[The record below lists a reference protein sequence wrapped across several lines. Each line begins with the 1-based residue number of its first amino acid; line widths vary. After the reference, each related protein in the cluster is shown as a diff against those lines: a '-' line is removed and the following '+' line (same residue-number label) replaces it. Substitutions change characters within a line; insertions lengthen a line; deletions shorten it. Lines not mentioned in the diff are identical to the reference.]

1 MTFHISRLSPVALAT
16 LAFCNTLVQA
26 QTQTIEITAG
36 KDRYTPALTQA
47 ATRSSV
53 PVEQV
58 PQSVVSIPR
67 SIIEDQASKT
77 VSDVLR
83 NVSNVNEIDP
93 RDSNNVGFKIRGFN
107 AAMVVDGVSVPGWFQ
122 NQESLVGVQQMD
134 VIKGPAGGLY
144 GSGQAIGNYSTVGGT
159 IAVTTKDPE
168 AKAYREVGVKGGNYG
183 RRNAHFDFNQPLNEA
198 WALRI
203 NGETDRSDSETQGVF
218 FRKTALNPS
227 LAWSPDAKTKVVIKA
242 RMLDNSTVDY
252 SGLPRANANS
262 YEPAAGVSR
271 STFVTATG
279 LPDTTQKS
287 RGLNVQWTQVLNDD
301 WTLKALAAHSTAEVD
316 QRGVF
321 PLSYSDVG
329 GFGSSMNLGGA
340 RLWERLT
347 SNAVQLSLATAI
359 KSGNALHRLNFG
371 LDHDQ
376 TRDEGFIAFSNPFPF
391 GQFPFSPLDGWFT
404 PTDLSG
410 SARPAWFDPSVP
422 ASANQQQNRSTST
435 VVYVQDQIQVGPWH
449 LHASLRHTHTEA
461 KDLYLGRGINNQSTN
476 NKITPR
482 VGAVYDASDV
492 VSVFAGYS
500 EMSRVPFGSLFSTAP
515 KMEEAE
521 QKELGLR
528 IRGWNG
534 LSATAA
540 LFDIQRKNAAVADPL
555 NTGFSVQTGVQ
566 QAKGLDL
573 DVRWQVSPSLAWIA
587 AYTNQT
593 AEISQDTKAAWV
605 GKRLFNVPEQTLRV
619 AARYDVRQGDLTG
632 LGLGLGASHRS
643 SLAGDTSNTF
653 FTPAV
658 TLVDAQASYKRGGMK
673 YSASVSNL
681 LNKQYYA
688 PMAYFG
694 GGQVVPG
701 TPRTLVLGVT
711 AQF

>member
-1 MTFHISRLSPVALAT
+1 MKTKLNLSSTAMAT
-16 LAFCNTLVQA
+16 LACCSTLAQA
-26 QTQTIEITAG
+26 QLQTIEVTAA
-36 KDRYTPALTQA
+36 KDRYAPMQTQA
-47 ATRSSV
+47 ATRSPV

-93 RDSNNVGFKIRGFN
+93 RDSNNVGFKVRGFN
-107 AAMVVDGVSVPGWFQ
+107 AAMVIDGVSVPGWFQ
-122 NQESLVGVQQMD
+122 NQESLVGVQQLD

-159 IAVTTKDPE
+159 IAVTTKSPE
-168 AKAYREVGVKGGNYG
+168 AKAYREVGIKAGTYG
-183 RRNAHFDFNQPLNEA
+183 RRQAHFDVNQPLNDA
-198 WALRI
+198 WAFRI

-242 RMLDNSTVDY
+242 RMLDNTTVDF
-252 SGLPRANANS
+252 SGLPRASANS
-262 YEPAAGVSR
+262 HEPAAGLSR

-287 RGLNVQWTQVLNDD
+287 HGLNVQWTQVLNDG
-301 WTLKALAAHSTAEVD
+301 WTFKALAAHNTAEVD

-321 PLSYSDVG
+321 PFPWSSTRVVG
-329 GFGSSMNLGGA
+329 GVPLSGFGNSLVLSGA
-340 RLWERLT
+340 RLWEKLT
-347 SNAVQLSLATAI
+347 SDTLQLSLATAV
-359 KSGNALHRLNFG
+359 KSGNALHRISFG
-371 LDHDQ
+371 IDRDE
-376 TRDEGFIAFSNPFPF
+376 TRDDGFMAFANLPFIM
-391 GQFPFSPLDGWFT
+391 
-404 PTDLSG
+404 TDLS
-410 SARPAWFDPSVP
+410 SNVRPAWGEPAVP
-422 ASANQQQNRSTST
+422 AAPNQQRNSSTST
-435 VVYVQDQIQVGPWH
+435 VVYVQDQIQMGALH
-449 LHASLRHTHTEA
+449 LHGSLRHTRTEA
-461 KDLYLGRGINNQSTN
+461 KDRYLDWGINNQSTN
-476 NKITPR
+476 NKVTPR
-482 VGAVYDASDV
+482 LGAVYNASDV
-492 VSVFAGYS
+492 VSFFGGYS
-500 EMSRVPFGSLFSTAP
+500 QMARVPFGSLFSVAP

-528 IRGWNG
+528 IKAWNG
-534 LSATAA
+534 VSATAA
-540 LFDIQRKNAAVADPL
+540 LFDIQRKNAAVADPVNMGL
-555 NTGFSVQTGVQ
+555 SVQTGVQ

-573 DVRWQVSPSLAWIA
+573 DLRWQASPSLAWIA
-587 AYTNQT
+587 AFTHQT
-593 AEISQDTKAAWV
+593 AEITQDTNAAWV

-619 AARYDVRQGDLTG
+619 AARYDVRQGDWRG
-632 LGLGLGASHRS
+632 LGLGLGATHRS

-658 TLVDAQASYKRGGMK
+658 TLVDAQASYKRGSMR
-673 YSASVSNL
+673 YSASLTNL
-681 LNKQYYA
+681 LNKQYFA

-701 TPRTLVLGVT
+701 MPRSLVVGVST
-711 AQF
+711 HF

>member
-1 MTFHISRLSPVALAT
+1 MKKTFPLSCVALAT
-16 LAFCNTLVQA
+16 LAFCNTCVQA
-26 QTQTIEITAG
+26 QTQTIEITAD
-36 KDRYTPALTQA
+36 KERYAPALTQA

-53 PVEQV
+53 PAEQV

-122 NQESLVGVQQMD
+122 NQESLVGLQQMD

-183 RRNAHFDFNQPLNEA
+183 RRNAHFDVNQPLNEA

-203 NGETDRSDSETQGVF
+203 NGEADRSDSETQGVF

-252 SGLPRANANS
+252 SGLPRANASS
-262 YEPAAGVSR
+262 YELAAGLSR
-271 STFVTATG
+271 STLVTATG

-321 PLSYSDVG
+321 PYPYGRAG
-329 GFGSSMNLGGA
+329 GFGTSVMLSGA
-340 RLWERLT
+340 RLWEKLT
-347 SNAVQLSLATAI
+347 SDSLQLSLATAV
-359 KSGNALHRLNFG
+359 KSGDALHRISFG
-371 LDHDQ
+371 LDRDE
-376 TRDEGFIAFSNPFPF
+376 TRDDGFMAFANMPFVM
-391 GQFPFSPLDGWFT
+391 
-404 PTDLSG
+404 TDLTTNV
-410 SARPAWFDPSVP
+410 RPAWGEPAVP
-422 ASANQQQNRSTST
+422 AKANQQQNRSTST
-435 VVYVQDQIQVGPWH
+435 VVYVQDQIQVGAWH
-449 LHASLRHTHTEA
+449 LHGSLRHTRTEA
-461 KDLYLGRGINNQSTN
+461 KDQYPDWFINNQSTN
-476 NKITPR
+476 NKVTPR
-482 VGAVYDASDV
+482 VGAVFDASDV

-500 EMSRVPFGSLFSTAP
+500 EMSRVPFGSLFSAAP

-528 IRGWNG
+528 IKGWNG

-555 NTGFSVQTGVQ
+555 NPGFSVQTGVQ

-593 AEISQDTKAAWV
+593 AEISQDTNAAWV

-619 AARYDVRQGDLTG
+619 AARYDVRQGDWTG
-632 LGLGLGASHRS
+632 LGLGLGATHRS

>member
-1 MTFHISRLSPVALAT
+1 MKTKFNLSSTAMAT
-16 LAFCNTLVQA
+16 LACCSTLAQA
-26 QTQTIEITAG
+26 QLQTIEVTAA
-36 KDRYTPALTQA
+36 KDRYTPMQTQA
-47 ATRSSV
+47 ATRSPV

-93 RDSNNVGFKIRGFN
+93 RDSNNVGFKVRGFN
-107 AAMVVDGVSVPGWFQ
+107 AAMVIDGVSVPGWFQ
-122 NQESLVGVQQMD
+122 NQESLVGVQQID

-159 IAVTTKDPE
+159 IAVTTKSPD
-168 AKAYREVGVKGGNYG
+168 AKAYREVGIKAGTYG
-183 RRNAHFDFNQPLNEA
+183 RRQAHFDLNQPLNDA
-198 WALRI
+198 WAFRI

-242 RMLDNSTVDY
+242 RMLDNTTVDF
-252 SGLPRANANS
+252 SGLPRASANS
-262 YEPAAGVSR
+262 HEPAAGLSR

-301 WTLKALAAHSTAEVD
+301 WTFKALAAHNTAEVD

-321 PLSYSDVG
+321 PFPYGRTG
-329 GFGSSMNLGGA
+329 GFGTNVVLSGA
-340 RLWERLT
+340 RLWEKLT
-347 SNAVQLSLATAI
+347 SDTLQLSLTTAV
-359 KSGNALHRLNFG
+359 KSGNALHRISFG
-371 LDHDQ
+371 IDRDE
-376 TRDEGFIAFSNPFPF
+376 TRDDGFMAFANLPFVM
-391 GQFPFSPLDGWFT
+391 
-404 PTDLSG
+404 TDLS
-410 SARPAWFDPSVP
+410 SNVRPAWGEPAVP
-422 ASANQQQNRSTST
+422 AAANQQRNSSTST
-435 VVYVQDQIQVGPWH
+435 VVYVQDQIQLGALH
-449 LHASLRHTHTEA
+449 LHGSLRHTRTEA
-461 KDLYLGRGINNQSTN
+461 KDRYLDWGINNQSTN
-476 NKITPR
+476 NKVTPR
-482 VGAVYDASDV
+482 LGAVYNASDV
-492 VSVFAGYS
+492 LSFFGGYS
-500 EMSRVPFGSLFSTAP
+500 QMARVPFGSLFSVAP

-528 IRGWNG
+528 IKGWNG
-534 LSATAA
+534 VSATAA
-540 LFDIQRKNAAVADPL
+540 LFDIQRKNAAVADPVNMGL
-555 NTGFSVQTGVQ
+555 SVQTGVQ

-573 DVRWQVSPSLAWIA
+573 DLRWQASPSLAWIA
-587 AYTNQT
+587 AFTHQT
-593 AEISQDTKAAWV
+593 AEITQDTNAAWV

-619 AARYDVRQGDLTG
+619 AARYDVRQGDWRG
-632 LGLGLGASHRS
+632 LGLGLGATHRS

-658 TLVDAQASYKRGGMK
+658 TLVDAQASYKRGSMR
-673 YSASVSNL
+673 YSASLTNL
-681 LNKQYYA
+681 LNKQYFA

-701 TPRTLVLGVT
+701 MPRSLVVGVST
-711 AQF
+711 HF

>member
-1 MTFHISRLSPVALAT
+1 MTFQIARLSPVALAALACCST
-16 LAFCNTLVQA
+16 LAQA
-26 QTQTIEITAG
+26 QLQTIEVTAA
-36 KDRYTPALTQA
+36 KDRYTPMQTQA
-47 ATRSSV
+47 ATRSPV

-93 RDSNNVGFKIRGFN
+93 RDSNNVGFKVRGFN
-107 AAMVVDGVSVPGWFQ
+107 AAMVIDGVSVPGWFQ
-122 NQESLVGVQQMD
+122 NQESLVGVQQID

-159 IAVTTKDPE
+159 IAVTTKSPE
-168 AKAYREVGVKGGNYG
+168 AKAYREVGIKAGTYG
-183 RRNAHFDFNQPLNEA
+183 RRQAHFDLNQPLNNA
-198 WALRI
+198 WAFRI

-242 RMLDNSTVDY
+242 RMLDNTTVDF
-252 SGLPRANANS
+252 SGLPRASANS
-262 YEPAAGVSR
+262 HEPAAGLSR
-271 STFVTATG
+271 STFVTARG

-301 WTLKALAAHSTAEVD
+301 WTFKALAAHNTAEVD

-321 PLSYSDVG
+321 PFPYGRAG
-329 GFGSSMNLGGA
+329 GFGTNVMLSGV
-340 RLWERLT
+340 RLWEKLT
-347 SNAVQLSLATAI
+347 SDTLQLSLATAV
-359 KSGNALHRLNFG
+359 KSGNALHRISFG
-371 LDHDQ
+371 LDRDE
-376 TRDEGFIAFSNPFPF
+376 TRDDGFLAFANLPFVM
-391 GQFPFSPLDGWFT
+391 
-404 PTDLSG
+404 TDLS
-410 SARPAWFDPSVP
+410 SNVRPAWGEPAVP
-422 ASANQQQNRSTST
+422 AAANQQRNSSTST
-435 VVYVQDQIQVGPWH
+435 VVYVQDQIQLGALH
-449 LHASLRHTHTEA
+449 LHGSLRHTRTEA
-461 KDLYLGRGINNQSTN
+461 KDRYLDWGINNQSTN
-476 NKITPR
+476 NKVTPR
-482 VGAVYDASDV
+482 LGAVYNASDV
-492 VSVFAGYS
+492 LSFFGGYS
-500 EMSRVPFGSLFSTAP
+500 QMARVPFGSLFSVAP

-528 IRGWNG
+528 IKGWNG
-534 LSATAA
+534 VSASAA
-540 LFDIQRKNAAVADPL
+540 LFDIQRKNAAVADPVNMGL
-555 NTGFSVQTGVQ
+555 SVQTGVQ

-573 DVRWQVSPSLAWIA
+573 DLRWQASPSLAWIA
-587 AYTNQT
+587 AFTHQT
-593 AEISQDTKAAWV
+593 AEITQDTNAAWV

-619 AARYDVRQGDLTG
+619 AARYDVRQGDWRG
-632 LGLGLGASHRS
+632 LGLGLGATHRS

-658 TLVDAQASYKRGGMK
+658 TLVDAQASYKRGSMR
-673 YSASVSNL
+673 YSASLTNL
-681 LNKQYYA
+681 LNKQYFA

-701 TPRTLVLGVT
+701 MPRSLVVGVST
-711 AQF
+711 HF

>member
-1 MTFHISRLSPVALAT
+1 MKTKFNLSSTAMAT
-16 LAFCNTLVQA
+16 LACCSTLAQA
-26 QTQTIEITAG
+26 QLQTIEVTAA
-36 KDRYTPALTQA
+36 KDRYTPMQTQA
-47 ATRSSV
+47 ATRSPV

-93 RDSNNVGFKIRGFN
+93 RDSNNVGFKVRGFN
-107 AAMVVDGVSVPGWFQ
+107 AAMVIDGVSVPGWFQ
-122 NQESLVGVQQMD
+122 NQESLVGVQQID

-159 IAVTTKDPE
+159 ITVTTKSPE
-168 AKAYREVGVKGGNYG
+168 AKAYREVGIKAGTYG
-183 RRNAHFDFNQPLNEA
+183 RRQAHFDVNQPLNDA
-198 WALRI
+198 WAFRI

-242 RMLDNSTVDY
+242 RMLDNTTVDF
-252 SGLPRANANS
+252 SGLPRASANS
-262 YEPAAGVSR
+262 LEPAAGLSR
-271 STFVTATG
+271 STFVTARG

-301 WTLKALAAHSTAEVD
+301 WTFKALAAHNTAEVD

-321 PLSYSDVG
+321 PFPYGRAG
-329 GFGSSMNLGGA
+329 GFGTNVVLSGA
-340 RLWERLT
+340 RLWEKLT
-347 SNAVQLSLATAI
+347 SDTLQLSLATAV
-359 KSGNALHRLNFG
+359 KSGNALHRISFG
-371 LDHDQ
+371 IDRDE
-376 TRDEGFIAFSNPFPF
+376 TRDDGFMSFANLPFVM
-391 GQFPFSPLDGWFT
+391 
-404 PTDLSG
+404 TDLS
-410 SARPAWFDPSVP
+410 SNVRPAWGEPAVP
-422 ASANQQQNRSTST
+422 AAANQQRNSSTST
-435 VVYVQDQIQVGPWH
+435 VVYVQDQIQLGALH
-449 LHASLRHTHTEA
+449 LHGSLRHTRTEA
-461 KDLYLGRGINNQSTN
+461 KDRYLDWGINNQSTN
-476 NKITPR
+476 NKVTPR
-482 VGAVYDASDV
+482 LGAVYNASDV
-492 VSVFAGYS
+492 LSFFGGYS
-500 EMSRVPFGSLFSTAP
+500 QMARVPFGSLFSVAP

-528 IRGWNG
+528 IKGWNG
-534 LSATAA
+534 VSATAA
-540 LFDIQRKNAAVADPL
+540 LFDIQRKNAAVADPVNMGL
-555 NTGFSVQTGVQ
+555 SVQTGVQ

-573 DVRWQVSPSLAWIA
+573 DLRWQASPSLAWIA
-587 AYTNQT
+587 AFTHQT
-593 AEISQDTKAAWV
+593 AEITQDTNAAWV

-619 AARYDVRQGDLTG
+619 AARYDVRQGDWRG
-632 LGLGLGASHRS
+632 LGLGLGATHRF

-658 TLVDAQASYKRGGMK
+658 TLVDAQASYKRGSMR
-673 YSASVSNL
+673 YSASLTNL
-681 LNKQYYA
+681 LNKQYFA

-701 TPRTLVLGVT
+701 MPRSLIVGVST
-711 AQF
+711 QF

>member
-26 QTQTIEITAG
+26 QTQTIEITAD
-36 KDRYTPALTQA
+36 KERYAPALTQA

-122 NQESLVGVQQMD
+122 NQESLVGVEQMD

-183 RRNAHFDFNQPLNEA
+183 RRNAHFDFNQPLSEA

-252 SGLPRANANS
+252 SGLPRASASAN
-262 YEPAAGVSR
+262 EPAAGLSR

-321 PLSYSDVG
+321 PFPY
-329 GFGSSMNLGGA
+329 GSSVGSTMSLYGLRMWDKLQSDTYQVNLNTVFESGVA
-340 RLWERLT
+340 KH
-347 SNAVQLSLATAI
+347 QL
-359 KSGNALHRLNFG
+359 GFG
-371 LDHDQ
+371 LDFDR
-376 TRDEGFIAFSNPFPF
+376 TRDDAFMAYADPFPF
-391 GQFPFSPLDGWFT
+391 GYGFSPLDGFT
-404 PTDLSG
+404 PTNLS
-410 SARPAWFDPSVP
+410 SNLSPAWSEPPVP
-422 ASANQQQNRSTST
+422 AASNRQKNRSNST
-435 VVYVQDQIQVGPWH
+435 VAFLQDQIQIGNWH
-449 LHASLRHTHTEA
+449 LHGSLRHTRTTGY
-461 KDLYLGRGINNQSTN
+461 DYYVDPVMMIDIN
-476 NKITPR
+476 TPR
-482 VGAVYDASDV
+482 SNSKVTPRFGAVFDATDSL
-492 VSVFAGYS
+492 SFFGGYS
-500 EMSRVPFGSLFSTAP
+500 EMARMPFGSKFRVAP

-528 IRGWNG
+528 IKGWNG
-534 LSATAA
+534 LSATVA
-540 LFDIQRKNAAVADPL
+540 LFDIQRKNAALADPV
-555 NTGFSVQTGVQ
+555 NPGFSVQTGVQ

-573 DVRWQVSPSLAWIA
+573 DLRWQVSPSLAWIA

-593 AEISQDTKAAWV
+593 AEITQDTNAAWV

-643 SLAGDTSNTF
+643 SLAGDTTNTF

-658 TLVDAQASYKRGGMK
+658 TLVDAQASYKRGDMK

-694 GGQVVPG
+694 GGQVAPG
-701 TPRTLVLGVT
+701 LPRTLVLGVT
-711 AQF
+711 TQF

>member
-1 MTFHISRLSPVALAT
+1 MTFEIARLSPVALAALACCST
-16 LAFCNTLVQA
+16 LAQA
-26 QTQTIEITAG
+26 QLQTIEVTAA
-36 KDRYTPALTQA
+36 KDRYTPMQTQA
-47 ATRSSV
+47 ATRSPV

-93 RDSNNVGFKIRGFN
+93 RDSNNVGFKVRGFN
-107 AAMVVDGVSVPGWFQ
+107 AAMVIDGVSVPGWFQ
-122 NQESLVGVQQMD
+122 NQESLVGVQQID

-159 IAVTTKDPE
+159 IAVTTKSPE
-168 AKAYREVGVKGGNYG
+168 AKAYREVGIKAGTYG
-183 RRNAHFDFNQPLNEA
+183 RRQAHFDLNQPLNDA
-198 WALRI
+198 WAFRI

-242 RMLDNSTVDY
+242 RMLDNTTVDF
-252 SGLPRANANS
+252 SGLPRASANS
-262 YEPAAGVSR
+262 HEPAAGLSR

-301 WTLKALAAHSTAEVD
+301 WTFKALAAHNTAEVD

-321 PLSYSDVG
+321 PFSYGRTG
-329 GFGSSMNLGGA
+329 GFGTNVVLSGV
-340 RLWERLT
+340 RLWEKLT
-347 SNAVQLSLATAI
+347 SDTLQLSLATAV
-359 KSGNALHRLNFG
+359 KSGNALHRISFG
-371 LDHDQ
+371 LDRDE
-376 TRDEGFIAFSNPFPF
+376 TRDDGFLAFANLPFVM
-391 GQFPFSPLDGWFT
+391 
-404 PTDLSG
+404 TDLS
-410 SARPAWFDPSVP
+410 SNVRPAWGEPAVP
-422 ASANQQQNRSTST
+422 AAPNQQRNSSTST
-435 VVYVQDQIQVGPWH
+435 VVYVQDQIQMGALH
-449 LHASLRHTHTEA
+449 LHGSLRHTRTEA
-461 KDLYLGRGINNQSTN
+461 KDRYLDWGINNQSTN
-476 NKITPR
+476 NKVTPR
-482 VGAVYDASDV
+482 LGAVYNASDV
-492 VSVFAGYS
+492 LSFFGGYS
-500 EMSRVPFGSLFSTAP
+500 QMARVPFGSLFSVAP

-528 IRGWNG
+528 IKGWNG
-534 LSATAA
+534 VSATAA
-540 LFDIQRKNAAVADPL
+540 LFDIQRKNAAVADPVNMGL
-555 NTGFSVQTGVQ
+555 SVQTGVQ

-573 DVRWQVSPSLAWIA
+573 DLRWQASPSLAWIA
-587 AYTNQT
+587 AFTHQT
-593 AEISQDTKAAWV
+593 AEITQDTNAAWV

-619 AARYDVRQGDLTG
+619 AARYDVRQGDWRG
-632 LGLGLGASHRS
+632 LGLGLGATHRS

-658 TLVDAQASYKRGGMK
+658 TLVDAQASYKRGSIR
-673 YSASVSNL
+673 YSASLTNL
-681 LNKQYYA
+681 LNKQYFA

-701 TPRTLVLGVT
+701 MPRSLIVGVST
-711 AQF
+711 QF

>member
-1 MTFHISRLSPVALAT
+1 MAT
-16 LAFCNTLVQA
+16 LACCSTLAQA
-26 QTQTIEITAG
+26 QLQTIEVTAA
-36 KDRYTPALTQA
+36 KDRYTPMQTQA
-47 ATRSSV
+47 ATRSPV

-93 RDSNNVGFKIRGFN
+93 RDSNNVGFKVRGFN
-107 AAMVVDGVSVPGWFQ
+107 AAMVIDGVSVPGWFQ
-122 NQESLVGVQQMD
+122 NQESLVGVQQID

-159 IAVTTKDPE
+159 IAVTTKRPE
-168 AKAYREVGVKGGNYG
+168 AKAYREVGIKAGTYG
-183 RRNAHFDFNQPLNEA
+183 RRQAHFDLNQPLNNA
-198 WALRI
+198 WAFRI

-242 RMLDNSTVDY
+242 RMLDNTTVDF
-252 SGLPRANANS
+252 SGLPRASANS
-262 YEPAAGVSR
+262 HEPAAGLSR
-271 STFVTATG
+271 STFVTVTG

-301 WTLKALAAHSTAEVD
+301 WTFKALAAHNTAEVD

-321 PLSYSDVG
+321 PFPYGRAG
-329 GFGSSMNLGGA
+329 GFGTNVVLSGA
-340 RLWERLT
+340 RLWEKLT
-347 SNAVQLSLATAI
+347 SDTLQLSLTTAV
-359 KSGNALHRLNFG
+359 KSGNALHRMSFG
-371 LDHDQ
+371 IDRDE
-376 TRDEGFIAFSNPFPF
+376 TRDDGFMAFANLPFVM
-391 GQFPFSPLDGWFT
+391 
-404 PTDLSG
+404 TDLS
-410 SARPAWFDPSVP
+410 SNVRPAWGEPAVP
-422 ASANQQQNRSTST
+422 AAANQQRNSSTST
-435 VVYVQDQIQVGPWH
+435 VVYVQDQIQMGALH
-449 LHASLRHTHTEA
+449 LHGSLRHTRTEA
-461 KDLYLGRGINNQSTN
+461 KDRYLDWGINNQSTN
-476 NKITPR
+476 NKVTPR
-482 VGAVYDASDV
+482 LGAVFNASDV
-492 VSVFAGYS
+492 LSFFGGYS
-500 EMSRVPFGSLFSTAP
+500 QMARVPFGSLFSVAP

-528 IRGWNG
+528 IKGWNG
-534 LSATAA
+534 VSATAA
-540 LFDIQRKNAAVADPL
+540 LFDIQRKNAAVADPVNMGL
-555 NTGFSVQTGVQ
+555 SVQTGVQ

-573 DVRWQVSPSLAWIA
+573 DLRWQASPSLAWIA
-587 AYTNQT
+587 AFTHQT
-593 AEISQDTKAAWV
+593 AEITQDTNAAWV

-619 AARYDVRQGDLTG
+619 AARYDVRQGDWRG
-632 LGLGLGASHRS
+632 LGLGLGATHRS

-658 TLVDAQASYKRGGMK
+658 TLVDAQASYKRGNMR
-673 YSASVSNL
+673 YSASLTNL
-681 LNKQYYA
+681 LNKQYFA

-701 TPRTLVLGVT
+701 MPRSLVVGVST
-711 AQF
+711 HF

>member
-1 MTFHISRLSPVALAT
+1 MDIKMTFHISRLSPVALAT
-16 LAFCNTLVQA
+16 LACCSTLAQA

-53 PVEQV
+53 PAEQV

-252 SGLPRANANS
+252 SGLPRANAS
-262 YEPAAGVSR
+262 VYEPAAGLSR

-321 PLSYSDVG
+321 PFPYGSESIYGS
-329 GFGSSMNLGGA
+329 GFGSTVNLAGL
-340 RLWERLT
+340 RLWEQLT
-347 SNAVQLSLATAI
+347 SNTVQVSLATLL
-359 KSGNALHRLNFG
+359 KSGNALHRISFG
-371 LDHDQ
+371 LDRDE
-376 TRDEGFIAFSNPFPF
+376 TRDDAFLAFAS
-391 GQFPFSPLDGWFT
+391 SPSFAS
-404 PTDLSG
+404 TDLLN
-410 SARPAWFDPSVP
+410 SARPAWGEPLVP
-422 ASANQQQNRSTST
+422 ASVNQQQNKSAST
-435 VVYVQDQIQVGPWH
+435 VLYVQDQIQLGSWH
-449 LHASLRHTHTEA
+449 LHGSLRHTRTTGHDYYVDPVMEV
-461 KDLYLGRGINNQSTN
+461 DIN
-476 NKITPR
+476 TPR
-482 VGAVYDASDV
+482 KNSKVTPRFGAVFDASD
-492 VSVFAGYS
+492 SLSFFGGYS
-500 EMSRVPFGSLFSTAP
+500 EMARMPFGSKFRVAP

-528 IRGWNG
+528 VKGLDG

-540 LFDIQRKNAAVADPL
+540 LFDIRRKNAALTDPGD
-555 NTGFSVQTGVQ
+555 TGFSVQTGVQ

-573 DVRWQVSPSLAWIA
+573 DVRWQASPSLVWIA
-587 AYTNQT
+587 SYTNQT
-593 AEISQDTKAAWV
+593 AEITQDIRAAWV

-619 AARYDVRQGDLTG
+619 AARYDVRQGDWTG
-632 LGLGLGASHRS
+632 LGLGLGATHRS

-653 FTPAV
+653 FIPAV
-658 TLVDAQASYKRGGMK
+658 TLVDAQASYKRDGIK

>member
-1 MTFHISRLSPVALAT
+1 MKTKFNLSSTAMAT
-16 LAFCNTLVQA
+16 LACCSTLAQA
-26 QTQTIEITAG
+26 QLQTIEVTAA
-36 KDRYTPALTQA
+36 KDRYAPMQTQA

-93 RDSNNVGFKIRGFN
+93 RDSNNVGFKVRGFN
-107 AAMVVDGVSVPGWFQ
+107 AAMVIDGVSVPGWFQ
-122 NQESLVGVQQMD
+122 NQESLVGVQQID

-159 IAVTTKDPE
+159 IAVTTKSPE
-168 AKAYREVGVKGGNYG
+168 AKAYREVGIKAGTYG
-183 RRNAHFDFNQPLNEA
+183 RRQAHFDLNQPLNDA
-198 WALRI
+198 WAFRI

-242 RMLDNSTVDY
+242 RMLDNTTVDF
-252 SGLPRANANS
+252 SGLPRASANS
-262 YEPAAGVSR
+262 HEPAAGLSR

-301 WTLKALAAHSTAEVD
+301 WTFKALAAHNTAEVD

-321 PLSYSDVG
+321 PFPYGRAG
-329 GFGSSMNLGGA
+329 GFGTNVVLSGA
-340 RLWERLT
+340 RLWEKLT
-347 SNAVQLSLATAI
+347 SDTLQLSLTTAV
-359 KSGNALHRLNFG
+359 KSGNALHRISFG
-371 LDHDQ
+371 IDRDE
-376 TRDEGFIAFSNPFPF
+376 TRDDGFMAFANLPFVM
-391 GQFPFSPLDGWFT
+391 
-404 PTDLSG
+404 TDLS
-410 SARPAWFDPSVP
+410 SNVRPAWGEPAVP
-422 ASANQQQNRSTST
+422 AAANQQRNSSTST
-435 VVYVQDQIQVGPWH
+435 VVYVQDQIQLGALH
-449 LHASLRHTHTEA
+449 LHGSLRHTRTEA
-461 KDLYLGRGINNQSTN
+461 KDRYLDWGINNQSTN
-476 NKITPR
+476 NKVTPR
-482 VGAVYDASDV
+482 LGAVYNASDV
-492 VSVFAGYS
+492 LSFFGGYS
-500 EMSRVPFGSLFSTAP
+500 QMARVPFGSLFSVAP

-528 IRGWNG
+528 IKGWNG
-534 LSATAA
+534 VSATAA
-540 LFDIQRKNAAVADPL
+540 LFDIQRKNAAVADPVNMGL
-555 NTGFSVQTGVQ
+555 SVQTGVQ

-573 DVRWQVSPSLAWIA
+573 DLRWQASPSLAWIA
-587 AYTNQT
+587 AFTHQT
-593 AEISQDTKAAWV
+593 AEITQDTNAAWV

-619 AARYDVRQGDLTG
+619 AARYDVRQGDWRG
-632 LGLGLGASHRS
+632 LGLGLGATHRS

-658 TLVDAQASYKRGGMK
+658 TLVDAQASYKRGSMR
-673 YSASVSNL
+673 YSASLTNL
-681 LNKQYYA
+681 LNKQYFA

-701 TPRTLVLGVT
+701 MPRSLVVGVST
-711 AQF
+711 HF

>member
-1 MTFHISRLSPVALAT
+1 MKTKFNLSSTAMAT
-16 LAFCNTLVQA
+16 LACCSTLAQA
-26 QTQTIEITAG
+26 QLQTIEVTAA
-36 KDRYTPALTQA
+36 KDRYTPMQTQA
-47 ATRSSV
+47 ATRSPV

-93 RDSNNVGFKIRGFN
+93 RDSNNVGFKVRGFN
-107 AAMVVDGVSVPGWFQ
+107 AAMVIDGVSVPGWFQ
-122 NQESLVGVQQMD
+122 NQESLVGVQQID

-159 IAVTTKDPE
+159 IAVTTKSPE
-168 AKAYREVGVKGGNYG
+168 AKAYREVGIKAGTYG
-183 RRNAHFDFNQPLNEA
+183 RRQAHFDLNQPLNDA
-198 WALRI
+198 WAFRI

-242 RMLDNSTVDY
+242 RMLDNTTVDF
-252 SGLPRANANS
+252 SGLPRASANS
-262 YEPAAGVSR
+262 HEPAAGLSR

-279 LPDTTQKS
+279 LPDTTQNA

-301 WTLKALAAHSTAEVD
+301 WTFKALAAHNTAEVD

-321 PLSYSDVG
+321 PFPYGRTG
-329 GFGSSMNLGGA
+329 GFGTNVVLSGA
-340 RLWERLT
+340 RLWEKLT
-347 SNAVQLSLATAI
+347 SDTLQLSLTTAV
-359 KSGNALHRLNFG
+359 KSGNALHRISFG
-371 LDHDQ
+371 IDRDE
-376 TRDEGFIAFSNPFPF
+376 TRDDGFMAFANLPFVM
-391 GQFPFSPLDGWFT
+391 
-404 PTDLSG
+404 TDLS
-410 SARPAWFDPSVP
+410 SNVRPAWGEPAVP
-422 ASANQQQNRSTST
+422 AAPNQQRNSSTST
-435 VVYVQDQIQVGPWH
+435 VVYVQDQIQMGALH
-449 LHASLRHTHTEA
+449 LHGSLRHTRTEA
-461 KDLYLGRGINNQSTN
+461 KDRYLDWGINNQSTN
-476 NKITPR
+476 NKVTPR
-482 VGAVYDASDV
+482 LGAVYNASDV
-492 VSVFAGYS
+492 LSFFGGYS
-500 EMSRVPFGSLFSTAP
+500 QMARVPFGSLFSVAP

-528 IRGWNG
+528 IKGWKG
-534 LSATAA
+534 VSATAA
-540 LFDIQRKNAAVADPL
+540 LFDIQRKNAAVADPVNMGL
-555 NTGFSVQTGVQ
+555 SVQTGVQ

-573 DVRWQVSPSLAWIA
+573 DLRWQASPSLAWIA
-587 AYTNQT
+587 AFTHQT
-593 AEISQDTKAAWV
+593 AEITQDTNAAWV

-619 AARYDVRQGDLTG
+619 AARYDVRQGDWRG
-632 LGLGLGASHRS
+632 LGLGLGATHRS

-658 TLVDAQASYKRGGMK
+658 TLVDAQASYKRGSMR
-673 YSASVSNL
+673 YSASLTNL
-681 LNKQYYA
+681 LNKQYFA

-701 TPRTLVLGVT
+701 MPRSLVVGVST
-711 AQF
+711 HF

>member
-1 MTFHISRLSPVALAT
+1 MAT
-16 LAFCNTLVQA
+16 LACCSTLAQA
-26 QTQTIEITAG
+26 QLQTIEVTAA
-36 KDRYTPALTQA
+36 KDRYTPMQTQA
-47 ATRSSV
+47 ATRSPV

-93 RDSNNVGFKIRGFN
+93 RDSNNVGFKVRGFN
-107 AAMVVDGVSVPGWFQ
+107 AAMVIDGVSVPGWFQ
-122 NQESLVGVQQMD
+122 NQESLVGVQQID

-159 IAVTTKDPE
+159 IAVTTKSPE
-168 AKAYREVGVKGGNYG
+168 AKAYREVGIKAGTYG
-183 RRNAHFDFNQPLNEA
+183 RRQAHFDLNQPLNNA
-198 WALRI
+198 WAFRI

-242 RMLDNSTVDY
+242 RMLDNTTVDF
-252 SGLPRANANS
+252 SGLPRASANS
-262 YEPAAGVSR
+262 HEPAAGLSR
-271 STFVTATG
+271 STFVTARG

-301 WTLKALAAHSTAEVD
+301 WTFKALAAHNTAEVD

-321 PLSYSDVG
+321 PGGWIFPEFYG
-329 GFGSSMNLGGA
+329 TGFGSSLALAGT
-340 RLWERLT
+340 RLSEKLT
-347 SNAVQLSLATAI
+347 SNTLQLSLSTVVQ
-359 KSGNALHRLNFG
+359 SGGALHRISLGFDN
-371 LDHDQ
+371 DQ
-376 TRDEGFIAFSNPFPF
+376 TRDDGYVAFPPVFL
-391 GQFPFSPLDGWFT
+391 GL
-404 PTDLSG
+404 TDLTSNV
-410 SARPAWFDPSVP
+410 RPTWSEP
-422 ASANQQQNRSTST
+422 AEPAAADQQRNRSTST
-435 VVYVQDQIQVGPWH
+435 VVYVQDQIQIGSWH
-449 LHASLRHTHTEA
+449 LHGSLRHTRTEA
-461 KDLYLGRGINNQSTN
+461 KDLYPGWGINNQSIN
-476 NKITPR
+476 NKVTPR
-482 VGAVYDASDV
+482 FGAVFDASDA
-492 VSVFAGYS
+492 VSFFGGYS
-500 EMSRVPFGSLFSTAP
+500 EMSRVPFGLLFRTAP
-515 KMEEAE
+515 QMEDSV

-528 IRGWNG
+528 IKGWNG

-540 LFDIQRKNAAVADPL
+540 LFDIQRKNAAVAD
-555 NTGFSVQTGVQ
+555 GMFSVQTGVQ
-566 QAKGLDL
+566 QAKGLDVDL
-573 DVRWQVSPSLAWIA
+573 RWQATPSLVWIA
-587 AYTNQT
+587 AYTHQT
-593 AEISQDTKAAWV
+593 AEITQDTNPRLV

-643 SLAGDTSNTF
+643 SLAGDTANTF

-688 PMAYFG
+688 PMAYFS